1 MTRSIGNTIA
11 DSLQLSLGYGER
23 LLKDVTAEQFAR
35 LATPGGQTVQSN
47 HAAFVYGHLS
57 LYAPRILSELNC
69 AAPTVPDSFQ
79 QCFSQNAECV
89 DDPDGTI
96 YPAMDEVTE
105 HFFNGY
111 RAALDA
117 FKAADNE
124 IFQQPNPLGGGMAE
138 KFPTVGSMHHFYVG
152 GHMMIHMGQLSA
164 WRRMLGYN
172 PA

>member
-23 LLKDVTAEQFAR
+23 MLTDVTAEQFAR
-35 LATPGGQTVQSN
+35 LASPGGETVQSN

-69 AAPTVPDSFQ
+69 DAPAVPDSFQ
-79 QCFSQNAECV
+79 QCFSMDAQCV
-89 DDPDGTI
+89 DDAAGTI

-111 RAALDA
+111 RAALEA
-117 FKAADNE
+117 FRAADDD
-124 IFQQPNPLGGGMAE
+124 IFQQPNPLGGTMAE
-138 KFPTVGSMHHFYVG
+138 KFPTVGSVHCFYVG
-152 GHMMIHMGQLSA
+152 GHMMIHMGPVSA
-164 WRRMLGYN
+164 WRRMLGLG